1 MQSISSLQTHPCLCH
16 IHPNI
21 NMNRTLGHTRKGEIF
36 SVTNSHVLV
45 SISSLSKQISQRNS
59 ATSKS
64 RACRNSLF
72 IPLCWRRGCLIE
84 NCHVKAL
91 TVHIFPRRPAQ
102 NLSFEI
108 IYTSLQHNPKEGH
121 KESTKSSFYFQETP
135 VYSKYLRTFRPR
147 MKPSVFSQST

>member
-108 IYTSLQHNPKEGH
+108 IHLLATQPERRTQRINKVKFLLLGNSCV
-121 KESTKSSFYFQETP
+121 FQISKNFQTTNET
-135 VYSKYLRTFRPR
+135 
-147 MKPSVFSQST
+147 VFSQST